1 MMILQI
7 KIPYSSKR
15 ENHTHTHTLRKVLLT
30 SCHVTAPVSP
40 NVDTRPAL
48 LVSFWGLY
56 IAEEAKRSGL
66 GLGHSPVLWLQE
78 ALLSKFPITLVDTCH
93 VELLDDCAVI

>member
-1 MMILQI
+1 ML
-7 KIPYSSKR
+7 S
-15 ENHTHTHTLRKVLLT
+15 
-30 SCHVTAPVSP
+30 

-56 IAEEAKRSGL
+56 TPEEARRSGL

-78 ALLSKFPITLVDTCH
+78 ALLSKFPVALVDTCH
-93 VELLDDCAVI
+93 VGLLDDSAE